1 MEMTRA
7 NLTGLARTLRAAY
20 GEKRLAANGDPLA
33 ELILTVLS
41 QATNDR
47 NRDRAYAALRAAFAT
62 WEEVA
67 AAPVEEVARAI
78 GVGGLARNKAPRI
91 QAIIRAVGSSE
102 ALRREL
108 AARPVAEALDYLCR
122 LPGVGPKTAACTL
135 LFALG
140 APTFPVDT
148 HIRRIA
154 RRLGLVPAGAD
165 AVKTQAAFNRILTD
179 PARPG
184 DVMPASEL
192 YELHL
197 NLLEH
202 GRSVCRPARPRCGE
216 CPLAADC
223 AHAQR
228 AEGGE
233 GPDEAGQDGP
243 GRERGSSAGARVE
256 RRAGRSRR

>member
-1 MEMTRA
+1 MKMTRA
-7 NLTGLARTLRAAY
+7 NLMRLARTLRETH
-20 GEKRLAANGDPLA
+20 GEKRLAASGDPLA

-47 NRDRAYAALRAAFAT
+47 NRDRAYAALRAAFPT

-78 GVGGLARNKAPRI
+78 AVGGLAKNKAPRI
-91 QAIIRAVGSSE
+91 QAIIRAVGGSD

-108 AARPVAEALDYLCR
+108 EARPVAEALDYLCR

-140 APTFPVDT
+140 RPVFPVDT
-148 HIRRIA
+148 HIHRIA
-154 RRLGLVPAGAD
+154 RRLGLVPERTD
-165 AVKTQAAFNRILTD
+165 AVKTQAAFNRILAD
-179 PARPG
+179 PARRDDGVTPG
-184 DVMPASEL
+184 EL

-202 GRSVCRPARPRCGE
+202 GRRICRPARPRCAE
-216 CPLAADC
+216 CPLAAAC
-223 AHAQR
+223 AHAR
-228 AEGGE
+228 GAGRPVAAGGWRSPCRSAEVIRQTKE
-233 GPDEAGQDGP
+233 S
-243 GRERGSSAGARVE
+243 GREWSI
-256 RRAGRSRR
+256 